1 MYHYI
6 ENYQKTKGKVKLI
19 AIGIGTKD
27 DDINYIKY
35 FEKLH
40 KVPYPLFPDKGF
52 VIREKVRSPDTPFF
66 MGVNLNE
73 DGINKIFYTQL
84 GPVKQADKFLKLII
98 EKSGLK

>member
-1 MYHYI
+1 LYRFL
-6 ENYQKTKGKVKLI
+6 ENNKKTEGKVKLI
-19 AIGIGTKD
+19 GIGIGTKD

-52 VIREKVRSPDTPFF
+52 VIRKQVRSPDTPFF
-66 MGVNLNE
+66 MGVNLKEEGN
-73 DGINKIFYTQL
+73 NKIFYTQL

-98 EKSGLK
+98 EKSDLK